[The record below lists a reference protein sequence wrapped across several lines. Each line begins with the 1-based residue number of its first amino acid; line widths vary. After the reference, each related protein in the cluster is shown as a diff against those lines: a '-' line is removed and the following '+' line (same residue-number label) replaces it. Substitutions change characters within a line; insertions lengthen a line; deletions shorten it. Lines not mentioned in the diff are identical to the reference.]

1 MGVNIYLCMCVSV
14 NRFSGIYFDVL
25 SWKLL
30 LLSPVA
36 VYLFIKL
43 IIGELVAFDANVCTE
58 RETESARHRKKP
70 CESHKVKVKEC

>member
-1 MGVNIYLCMCVSV
+1 MCVSV

-43 IIGELVAFDANVCTE
+43 IIGELVAFDANVYAKRE
-58 RETESARHRKKP
+58 RERDGERSTQ
-70 CESHKVKVKEC
+70 KETV